1 MKTIVEIKQDLKQ
14 FDRKQLYKDKVA
26 KMQRSMADMGIDA
39 VVCFKPQNTF
49 YLSGFNPILYS
60 HPVVVVVP
68 AQGEAV
74 LLVHCGPATPPTR
87 PPLTTSG
94 SSAPGPTRNPLRTT
108 PTAPSA
114 SLPAI

>member
-49 YLSGFNPILYS
+49 YLSGFNPIE
-60 HPVVVVVP
+60 VP
-68 AQGEAV
+68 AGANHISNGAYGV
-74 LLVHCGPATPPTR
+74 
-87 PPLTTSG
+87 
-94 SSAPGPTRNPLRTT
+94 
-108 PTAPSA
+108 
-114 SLPAI
+114 